1 MKKLLL
7 IILLLQNIS
16 SKQCFGQDQLV
27 NNIKENANYKIKIA
41 SSINPLYQIISA
53 ITGDKT
59 DNYLVFKSNFS
70 EHNYQLKS
78 DDVKV
83 LKNADLIFMIDKN
96 YEKNLYKLISN
107 SHPKDKILIA
117 SEIEKIKL
125 FNLRNNQKYLDY
137 HLWLNPQ
144 NAELIALKLKE
155 KLCEIDQKNC
165 NFYHENFRKFQQEN
179 QQAILKINHKLE
191 KIKAKNFIFY
201 HDCYQYFEEYFK
213 VTAKLIVDYD
223 HAIDLKI
230 TKLKK
235 LDDVIKNNHIT
246 CLLGDINDEKNSAQ
260 KIAKNYQINFAKL
273 DIIGLSSVVKD
284 NEKQSNS
291 NGYSQILTQIVND
304 IENCLK

>member
-16 SKQCFGQDQLV
+16 FKQCYGQDQLE

-107 SHPKDKILIA
+107 SHPNDKILIA

-125 FNLRNNQKYLDY
+125 FNLRNNQKFLDY

-144 NAELIALKLKE
+144 NAMRIAEFMAQKI
-155 KLCEIDQKNC
+155 CEIDQKNC
-165 NFYHENFRKFQQEN
+165 SKYQQ
-179 QQAILKINHKLE
+179 
-191 KIKAKNFIFY
+191 
-201 HDCYQYFEEYFK
+201 
-213 VTAKLIVDYD
+213 
-223 HAIDLKI
+223 
-230 TKLKK
+230 
-235 LDDVIKNNHIT
+235 
-246 CLLGDINDEKNSAQ
+246 
-260 KIAKNYQINFAKL
+260 NYQNFAQQISKKRDEIKREL
-273 DIIGLSSVVKD
+273 EPLRYVGFVFYLNLYESYLN
-284 NEKQSNS
+284 NEQN
-291 NGYSQILTQIVND
+291 N
-304 IENCLK
+304 

>member
-7 IILLLQNIS
+7 IILLLQSINS
-16 SKQCFGQDQLV
+16 SQCFGEDQLV
-27 NNIKENANYKIKIA
+27 NNIKENANYKIKIV

-53 ITGDKT
+53 ITADKT
-59 DNYLVFKSNFS
+59 ANYLVFKSNFS

-107 SHPKDKILIA
+107 SHPKDKVLIA

-125 FNLRNNQKYLDY
+125 LNLRNNPKYLDY

-155 KLCEIDQKNC
+155 NLCEIDQKNC
-165 NFYHENFRKFQQEN
+165 NFYHKNFRKFQQQN
-179 QQAILKINHKLE
+179 HQAILKINNKLD
-191 KIKAKNFIFY
+191 KIKSKNFIFY

-213 VTAKLIVDYD
+213 VSPKLIVDYD
-223 HAIDLKI
+223 HAFDLKI
-230 TKLKK
+230 LKLKK
-235 LDDVIKNNHIT
+235 LDYVIKNNKIT

-260 KIAKNYQINFAKL
+260 KIAKNYQINFTKV
-273 DIIGLSSVVKD
+273 DIIGLNSVNKD
-284 NEKQSNS
+284 DEKQTSF
-291 NGYSQILTQIVND
+291 NGYSQILTAMVNN
-304 IENCLK
+304 IENCLR